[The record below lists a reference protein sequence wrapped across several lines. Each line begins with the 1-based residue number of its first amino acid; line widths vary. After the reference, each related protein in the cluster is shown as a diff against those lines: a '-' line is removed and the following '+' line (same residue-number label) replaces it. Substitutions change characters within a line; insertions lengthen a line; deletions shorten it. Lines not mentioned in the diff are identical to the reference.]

1 MPSRSSGTQLSRR
14 QRRNGPTTACGN
26 TVAVKLGRYVFS
38 SPPFKSTRLQL
49 TVYTEQ
55 YGENLYALA
64 PITQTQPLDAK
75 AGIKAW

>member
-1 MPSRSSGTQLSRR
+1 
-14 QRRNGPTTACGN
+14 
-26 TVAVKLGRYVFS
+26 VAVKLARYAFLS
-38 SPPFKSTRLQL
+38 APGKSLHCQL
-49 TVYTEQ
+49 TACADQ